1 MIGKPV
7 YDATDVGLAVQYFT
21 CSLQLVFKTHAPY
34 IEKRAKGGLCPRLD
48 IDAIKLMDRP
58 DQTSRK
64 ARKSKSN
71 DDLKTYRIL
80 RNKCNK
86 KIKKAKSS
94 HLKEALND
102 NINKQKK
109 FRSQI
114 KSVFPRKS
122 QSMANVST
130 DERPILNMLS
140 RFYSTMA
147 LKLKKS
153 TYLLTDSTWRYTAK
167 SPHKTTIA
175 IRFPCISVLFVQKEL
190 QLLKTMNI
198 FPWAVSILKML
209 EDHSSS
215 TFQALNH
222 LLKICAVI

>member
-1 MIGKPV
+1 
-7 YDATDVGLAVQYFT
+7 
-21 CSLQLVFKTHAPY
+21 
-34 IEKRAKGGLCPRLD
+34 
-48 IDAIKLMDRP
+48 
-58 DQTSRK
+58 
-64 ARKSKSN
+64 
-71 DDLKTYRIL
+71 
-80 RNKCNK
+80 
-86 KIKKAKSS
+86 
-94 HLKEALND
+94 
-102 NINKQKK
+102 
-109 FRSQI
+109 
-114 KSVFPRKS
+114 
-122 QSMANVST
+122 MANVST
-130 DERPILNMLS
+130 DKRPILNMLS

-167 SPHKTTIA
+167 SPHKTTKA